1 MKMYSSQRNRHLCE
15 GPNVSEPGRRSDQ
28 CETDSD
34 SEEPCDGHKQKRK
47 HKQKSSKQ
55 GTVIL
60 KYSK

>member
-1 MKMYSSQRNRHLCE
+1 M
-15 GPNVSEPGRRSDQ
+15 SEPGRQSDQ